1 MCYTTKHKFIGR
13 KKIKEIFMSE
23 MMGNNAVW
31 GLIVQS
37 DFMTKM
43 VMLTLFFMSVICWA
57 IALYKL
63 ILLRI
68 KQKQCREVL
77 HEMRKCTTLQEVL
90 QVASENKKTLPG
102 YVLVQLL
109 SHGKNAQETNSIELF
124 QFQADS
130 IIDDVLYQEEAYTP
144 VLTIS
149 ASVATLLGLFG
160 TVWGL
165 IHAFVR
171 ISEKQSADIVAVAP
185 GISEALI
192 TTIAGLVVAIP
203 ALVFAQYIA
212 LKIRSLE
219 HSLVSLSD
227 KVTVMV
233 RMSMTKQSPA
243 VQHKSDESI

>member
-1 MCYTTKHKFIGR
+1 
-13 KKIKEIFMSE
+13 MSE
-23 MMGNNAVW
+23 MMGNNVIW
-31 GLIVQS
+31 SLIVQS

-43 VMLTLFFMSVICWA
+43 VMFTLFFMSVVCWA

-63 ILLRI
+63 ILLKI
-68 KQKQCREVL
+68 KQKQCRAIL
-77 HEMRKCTTLQEVL
+77 HEMRRCTTLQEVL
-90 QVASENKKTLPG
+90 EIASENKKTLPG
-102 YVLVQLL
+102 YVLIQLL
-109 SHGKNAQETNSIELF
+109 SHAKQAQESHSIELF
-124 QFQADS
+124 QFQVDS

-212 LKIRSLE
+212 LKVKNLE
-219 HSLVSLSD
+219 HSLLILSD
-227 KVTVMV
+227 KVVVMV
-233 RMSMTKQSPA
+233 RMSLSNAHAHGAHTNVTHVNAAHPT
-243 VQHKSDESI
+243 DGTF